1 MKTLAALL
9 IAGLAGHA
17 FADDVF
23 TKSPIKD
30 WTKKPGS
37 TTEPRFQPP
46 VAKRLKLANGMA
58 LLVVENKKLPIASFV
73 LVAPGAGTAADPA
86 GKAGLAAFT
95 ADLLDEGAGG
105 LTALGIAEE
114 QDRLGASIKIGAG
127 TDAAVVA
134 VDTLSRTLDTTID
147 LVTKVITQPAFEQ
160 KEFERVRGDRKT
172 AIDLRRDQPREV
184 VGIVLGGA
192 LYGHDS
198 AYGHAGAG
206 TQASFKNLTLADT
219 KGFFAEHWNPAT
231 MTLVIAG
238 DVDAAAL
245 KKKLD
250 GGLGAWKPAGGK
262 PIAKV
267 DATAK
272 PLGKRLLVVDRK
284 DAAQSDVRIGLVG
297 PLWSDKRYFEFEVLT
312 TTLGGGF
319 TSRLVQKLREE
330 MGITYGAGASVDWRL
345 QPGPFV
351 IGTAIQTPDTGRGIA
366 EIIKILDDLSAN
378 ELSAAELE
386 KSKQNIIRALPAMF
400 DSNGATANAFAD
412 LALHGK
418 PDAYY
423 ATYADAV
430 RKVTAK
436 QVKEAARAIIPTGKM
451 TVAIVGDL
459 AKIKADLAKLG
470 LGEPGMHDA
479 YGTPK

>member
-17 FADDVF
+17 FADDTF
-23 TKSPIKD
+23 TRSPIKD
-30 WTKKPGS
+30 WTKKPGP
-37 TTEPRFQPP
+37 TTEPKFQPP

-58 LLVVENKKLPIASFV
+58 LLVIENRKLPIASFV

-114 QDRLGASIKIGAG
+114 QDRLGASIRIGA
-127 TDAAVVA
+127 DVDHAIVA
-134 VDTLSRTLDTTID
+134 VDTLSRSLDGALE

-160 KEFERVRGDRKT
+160 KEFDRVRGDRKT
-172 AIDLRRDQPREV
+172 AIELRRDQPREV
-184 VGIVLGGA
+184 VALMLNGA

-206 TQASFKNLTLADT
+206 TQKSFPGLTLADT
-219 KGFFAEHWNPAT
+219 KSFFAEHFDPAV

-238 DVDAAAL
+238 DVDATAL

-250 GGLGAWKPAGGK
+250 GGLGAWKPAAVK

-267 DATAK
+267 DAT
-272 PLGKRLLVVDRK
+272 PRPPGKRLLVVDRK

-297 PLWSDKRYFEFEVLT
+297 PTWKDKQHFELEVLT

-366 EIIKILDDLSAN
+366 EIIKILDDLSTN

-400 DSNGATANAFAD
+400 DSNSSTAATFAD
-412 LALHGK
+412 LALHGM
-418 PDAYY
+418 PDNYY
-423 ATYADAV
+423 ASYADAV

-436 QVKEAARAIIPTGKM
+436 QVKEAARTIIPTGRM
-451 TVAIVGDL
+451 TFALVGDL

>member
-1 MKTLAALL
+1 
-9 IAGLAGHA
+9 
-17 FADDVF
+17 
-23 TKSPIKD
+23 
-30 WTKKPGS
+30 
-37 TTEPRFQPP
+37 
-46 VAKRLKLANGMA
+46 
-58 LLVVENKKLPIASFV
+58 
-73 LVAPGAGTAADPA
+73 
-86 GKAGLAAFT
+86 
-95 ADLLDEGAGG
+95 
-105 LTALGIAEE
+105 
-114 QDRLGASIKIGAG
+114 
-127 TDAAVVA
+127 
-134 VDTLSRTLDTTID
+134 
-147 LVTKVITQPAFEQ
+147 
-160 KEFERVRGDRKT
+160 
-172 AIDLRRDQPREV
+172 
-184 VGIVLGGA
+184 
-192 LYGHDS
+192 
-198 AYGHAGAG
+198 
-206 TQASFKNLTLADT
+206 
-219 KGFFAEHWNPAT
+219 

-250 GGLGAWKPAGGK
+250 GGLGAWKPAGVK